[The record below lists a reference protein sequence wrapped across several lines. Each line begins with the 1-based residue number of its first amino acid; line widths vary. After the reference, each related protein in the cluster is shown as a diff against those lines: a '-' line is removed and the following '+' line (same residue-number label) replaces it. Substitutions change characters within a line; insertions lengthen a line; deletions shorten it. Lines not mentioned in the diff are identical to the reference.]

1 MHKCRMREKKIKKK
15 AQHTDRKFGV
25 PPMNV
30 NLPNVSIYTIVCIML
45 LYVCIKWYKPTW
57 ATAFDASAA
66 ALTTILHYYYNII
79 VIIVIH

>member
-1 MHKCRMREKKIKKK
+1 MNPTQISTQNTKIIKLKKKKEMHKCRMREKKIKKK

-45 LYVCIKWYKPTW
+45 LYVCIK
-57 ATAFDASAA
+57 
-66 ALTTILHYYYNII
+66 
-79 VIIVIH
+79 